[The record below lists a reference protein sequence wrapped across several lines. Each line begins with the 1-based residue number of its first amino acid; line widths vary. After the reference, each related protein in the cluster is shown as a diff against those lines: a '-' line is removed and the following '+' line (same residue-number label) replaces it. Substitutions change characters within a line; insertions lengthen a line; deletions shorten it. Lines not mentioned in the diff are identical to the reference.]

1 METIQDSQLSNQ
13 EKTLITMGAAMGAG
27 CRTCAD
33 KLYDAAISLNIPKN
47 EMLKAFLLGL
57 DAKAAAVKTMQEKV
71 SALMTDGNSCN
82 SKEFPKKLASMIR
95 MASFTAANSAPDCLT
110 EIKQAL
116 SKGIT
121 TTEQIQLCIA
131 TGKMVR
137 KNAISF
143 SDQEIFNKFRCSES
157 DVKGACCPVSAN
169 TENSSGC
176 SCG

>member
-1 METIQDSQLSNQ
+1 METIQNNQLSNQ
-13 EKTLITMGAAMGAG
+13 EKTLISMGAAMGAG

-33 KLYDAAISLNIPKN
+33 KLYDVAISLNIPKA

-57 DAKAAAVKTMQEKV
+57 DAKTAAVKTMQEKV
-71 SALMTDGNSCN
+71 SALMDDGNASN
-82 SKEFPKKLASMIR
+82 TKEFPPKLASMIR

-110 EIKQAL
+110 EIKQAM

-121 TTEQIQLCIA
+121 TEQVQLCIA

-137 KNAISF
+137 KNATTF
-143 SDQEIFNKFRCSES
+143 SDQEISDNFRCSES
-157 DVKGACCPVSAN
+157 DIKGVCCPVSVN
-169 TENSSGC
+169 TQKSSAC

>member
-33 KLYDAAISLNIPKN
+33 KLYDAAISLNIPKD

-71 SALMTDGNSCN
+71 SALMTDGNAGN
-82 SKEFPKKLASMIR
+82 PKEFSDRLSSLIR
-95 MASFTAANSAPDCLT
+95 MASFTAANSAPDCLAQ
-110 EIKQAL
+110 IKKAM
-116 SKGIT
+116 SEGIT
-121 TTEQIQLCIA
+121 TEQVQLCIA

-143 SDQEIFNKFRCSES
+143 SDQEISDKFRCSES
-157 DVKGACCPVSAN
+157 DVQGACCPGSAN
-169 TENSSGC
+169 PKQSSGC